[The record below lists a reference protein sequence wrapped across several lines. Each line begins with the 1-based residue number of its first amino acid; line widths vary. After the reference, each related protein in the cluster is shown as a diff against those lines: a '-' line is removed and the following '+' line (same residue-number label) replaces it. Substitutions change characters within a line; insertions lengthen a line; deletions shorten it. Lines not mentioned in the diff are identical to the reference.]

1 LENNTVPSENG
12 SGKLIPLALPG
23 SKEPKQLLKA
33 GFLML
38 TSAVLGGL
46 AFAIWNKHQITSMK
60 ESSANRDETPIPG
73 ADDDDAI
80 Y

>member
-12 SGKLIPLALPG
+12 SGLQIQPG
-23 SKEPKQLLKA
+23 PPSTKQPKQLLKA

-38 TSAVLGGL
+38 TSAVLGGV
-46 AFAIWNKHQITSMK
+46 AFAIWNKHQITTMK
-60 ESSANRDETPIPG
+60 ENSANREEAPIPG
-73 ADDDDAI
+73 ADDDAI

>member
-1 LENNTVPSENG
+1 LENNTVPNENG
-12 SGKLIPLALPG
+12 AGQQIQPSHLNAKQ
-23 SKEPKQLLKA
+23 PKQLLKA

-46 AFAIWNKHQITSMK
+46 AFAVWNKHQITSMK
-60 ESSANRDETPIPG
+60 ENSANREEAPILG
-73 ADDDDAI
+73 ADDDAI